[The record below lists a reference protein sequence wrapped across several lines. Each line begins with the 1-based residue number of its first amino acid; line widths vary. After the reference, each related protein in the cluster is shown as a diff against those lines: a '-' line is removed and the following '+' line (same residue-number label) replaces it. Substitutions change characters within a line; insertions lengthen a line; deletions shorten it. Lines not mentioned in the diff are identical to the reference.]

1 MRSSRMAARW
11 GTRTAAAVGG
21 LALLA
26 GLTACGSESG
36 DKRDAKKTNSSE
48 EAAPAKNAIAA
59 LQLASQSTNKQHSAK
74 VDGNT
79 TMAGATSEMS
89 GGMDWSNGMRASMT
103 ITQSGGAAEQAGA
116 SGQKREARYTP
127 DAMYMNLGDEF
138 AKTPQAGG
146 KHWVKYDYATLAEK
160 AGPSGKFL
168 KDQMQ
173 NTDPARAV
181 QVLIATG
188 KVREVGKEDV
198 RGTKATHYT
207 GVVNVSELAQM
218 QSEDLSK
225 QDLSDLQEQLQQSG
239 METETIDLW
248 IDGDNLLV
256 KKREQADSSQGKFD
270 ATVFYSDY
278 GTQVSVEEPPASD
291 TLNFEEVMQQG

>member
-1 MRSSRMAARW
+1 MAVRI
-11 GTRTAAAVGG
+11 GTRAAAAVGG

-26 GLTACGSESG
+26 GLTACGSDSG
-36 DKRDAKKTNSSE
+36 DGEGTKKSGD
-48 EAAPAKNAIAA
+48 PAKNAIAA
-59 LQLASQSTNKQHSAK
+59 LQLASQSTTKQHSAK
-74 VDGNT
+74 VDGT
-79 TMAGATSEMS
+79 TAMAGMTSTMS
-89 GGMDWSNGMRASMT
+89 GSMDWSNGMRATMT
-103 ITQSGGAAEQAGA
+103 ITQSGGGQPGA
-116 SGQKREARYTP
+116 NGKAREARYTP
-127 DAMYMNLGDEF
+127 DAMFMNLGDEL
-138 AKTPQAGG
+138 ASSPQGKG
-146 KHWVKYDYATLAEK
+146 KHWMKYDYATLVEK

-173 NTDPARAV
+173 NTDPSRAV
-181 QVLIATG
+181 QILIATG

-207 GVVNVSELAQM
+207 GVVNVSELARM
-218 QSEDLSK
+218 QSKDLSK
-225 QDLSDLQEQLQQSG
+225 QDLLDLQQQLQQSG

-278 GTQVSVEEPPASD
+278 GTQVTVEEPPASD
-291 TLNFEEVMQQG
+291 TINFEDVMPQG